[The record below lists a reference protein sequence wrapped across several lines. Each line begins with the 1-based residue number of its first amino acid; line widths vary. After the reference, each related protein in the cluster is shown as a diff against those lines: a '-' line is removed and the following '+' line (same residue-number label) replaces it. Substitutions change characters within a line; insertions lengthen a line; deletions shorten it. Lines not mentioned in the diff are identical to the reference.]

1 MARFSYVAQ
10 DENHTVTRGILE
22 SPTHADA
29 VRSLVRKGLS
39 PIKLEELSGGK
50 KEGSGLGSAISLRK
64 NLTLFDQI
72 NILRHLGTI
81 LNTGT
86 DLLSG
91 LDIIAKDAINPLV
104 KKILYDIKERVGR
117 GERFSDAIGK
127 WKSQFN
133 PIFPSLVRAGETS
146 GTLPKTLTTYAQE
159 LRKDYTFFRKLRSA
173 VTYPIILAVAV
184 IAMIL
189 VLIGVVVPRLKQ
201 LFFSTRSEPPFY
213 TKVFF
218 AVSDF
223 WVAHMWAIL
232 AVLGV
237 VIVGLVIALK
247 KKSLRRKLTSL
258 LWYLPVLSR
267 INKNLLLARFTKT
280 LATLIDAGFS
290 LRDALK
296 TTGETLNPRYEK
308 ALKDIYE
315 TKLERGTEFSE
326 ALLAY
331 ENLFPR
337 ILVSVVATGEKS
349 GQLSSVLVQMGEFY
363 EEEVLYALELFLTLI
378 EPFLLVFVGIIVGLM
393 AASIISP
400 IYRLIGSF

>member
-1 MARFSYVAQ
+1 MPRFSYVAQ
-10 DENHTVTRGILE
+10 DEKRNVARGVLEAPTRG
-22 SPTHADA
+22 DA
-29 VRSLVRKGLS
+29 IHSLVRKGLS
-39 PIKLEELSGGK
+39 PIKLEELSGRNVVTEK
-50 KEGSGLGSAISLRK
+50 LGLNISFKK

-72 NILRHLGTI
+72 NVLRHLGTI

-91 LDIIAKDAINPLV
+91 LDIIARDAINPIV

-117 GERFSDAIGK
+117 GEKFSDSVEK
-127 WKSQFN
+127 WKDQFS

-159 LRKDYTFFRKLRSA
+159 LRKDYTFFRKLKSA

-184 IAMIL
+184 IGMIL
-189 VLIGVVVPRLKQ
+189 VLIWVVVPRLKQ
-201 LFFSTRSEPPFY
+201 LFTTTRSEPPIY
-213 TKVFF
+213 TKIFF

-223 WVAHMWAIL
+223 WVAHTWTIL
-232 AVLGV
+232 AVIGV
-237 VIVGLVIALK
+237 LVVGLIIALQK
-247 KKSLRRKLTSL
+247 KFLRRKIASL
-258 LWYLPVLSR
+258 LWYLPVLNR

-280 LATLIDAGFS
+280 LATLIEAGFS

-308 ALKDIYE
+308 ALKEIGE
-315 TKLERGTEFSE
+315 TKLQRGTEFSE

-331 ENLFPR
+331 EDLFPR

-349 GQLSSVLVQMGEFY
+349 GQLSSVLMQMGEFY

-378 EPFLLVFVGIIVGLM
+378 EPFLLIFVGLIVGLM